1 MPYRD
6 FTGME
11 QLKTVSINIKF
22 TKIFQS
28 FYNVGKSINFSILS
42 LYSAVKIYRLFITI
56 IDIHI

>member
-11 QLKTVSINIKF
+11 QLKTVSIKS

-28 FYNVGKSINFSILS
+28 FYNAGKSINFSIFS
-42 LYSAVKIYRLFITI
+42 LYSAVKIYRLLITI